1 MLGGAARCR
10 NHSAAGGMHRDRRRR
25 VGAQGTIPV
34 AESSISV
41 VRLLKPA
48 ATRADTGGLGVGFSF
63 HRCPGAMFHVKQH
76 TRRRSHGVSGGR
88 GTTLALDSD
97 VIARHAQRGCQILGL
112 PCQPGFANAMTLACV
127 RPLRS
132 TGSLLCVGTGEV
144 GVSILDDERT
154 GWTHDQRR
162 FVLMRET
169 RARSHE
175 RSGPARVGT
184 ARCCSSPA
192 RSVESA
198 EGPRCAS
205 AFGVTSKPT
214 MESGRRTVEAELAL
228 GG

>member
-48 ATRADTGGLGVGFSF
+48 ATRADTGGLGDGFSF

-76 TRRRSHGVSGGR
+76 TRRRSQGVSGGR

-132 TGSLLCVGTGEV
+132 TGSLLCVGTV
-144 GVSILDDERT
+144 
-154 GWTHDQRR
+154 
-162 FVLMRET
+162 
-169 RARSHE
+169 
-175 RSGPARVGT
+175 
-184 ARCCSSPA
+184 
-192 RSVESA
+192 RSVSPSPTTSERAGLMTTEVRPYARDACAESRTDWPS
-198 EGPRCAS
+198 PRRHCSVLLFAREIR
-205 AFGVTSKPT
+205 GV
-214 MESGRRTVEAELAL
+214 GRRAEVCVCLRRDEQADD
-228 GG
+228 GIRAEDR